1 VLALE
6 SAWELGQRFVGLEQ
20 SVQLVVLLDEEL
32 QQASERLVF
41 DGEKELLL
49 TPSLQVPV

>member
-32 QQASERLVF
+32 QQASERVVF

-49 TPSLQVPV
+49 TPSLQELV